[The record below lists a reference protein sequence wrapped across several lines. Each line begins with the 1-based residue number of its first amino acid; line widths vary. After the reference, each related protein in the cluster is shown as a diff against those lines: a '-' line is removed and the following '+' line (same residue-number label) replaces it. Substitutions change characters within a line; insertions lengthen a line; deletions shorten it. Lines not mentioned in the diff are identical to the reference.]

1 MTFVIF
7 VIFCLQTLIIILYII
22 NLKNFCMKKINF
34 FLSVAVTVL
43 SLVLFSA
50 CGSAEGDSKPLP
62 TMVLANGANSAFV
75 LPEATLVSIQ
85 NTKRGCEILM
95 MTELGRQVFVLP
107 YHYDISAYDG
117 LKVSTT
123 EGKKKIEPFDVFGK
137 EREFFSDGEVKL
149 YPDKAVAFEMP
160 DGSAFVLIALDGVDL
175 QKLQYL
181 RFTMQKGKLFTRL
194 LPIDAVHF
202 VEASSSYANQT
213 IIPLYHLESDKC
225 YSEPTA
231 IRQLLDTHSVK
242 GLYVVFN

>member
-1 MTFVIF
+1 
-7 VIFCLQTLIIILYII
+7 
-22 NLKNFCMKKINF
+22 MKKINF

-62 TMVLANGANSAFV
+62 TMVPTNGANSAFV

-181 RFTMQKGKLFTRL
+181 RFTMQKGEGKAHPPSPRQMVYCPSEWRYLEFFL
-194 LPIDAVHF
+194 
-202 VEASSSYANQT
+202 ASFLSSYVKYITPTIAIKDTNANIT
-213 IIPLYHLESDKC
+213 SAPISLFFSFLFVS
-225 YSEPTA
+225 
-231 IRQLLDTHSVK
+231 
-242 GLYVVFN
+242 